1 MNASKKQ
8 VLHAEKSKHGND
20 YVKRKEEELYLAEG
34 SVNNRK
40 INCIGVSDVSK
51 KSEEDFVHVCST
63 SIKSIS
69 SPTTIL
75 I

>member
-8 VLHAEKSKHGND
+8 VLHAEKSKHGHD
-20 YVKRKEEELYLAEG
+20 YVKRKEELYLAEG

-51 KSEEDFVHVCST
+51 KSEEDFVGV
-63 SIKSIS
+63 
-69 SPTTIL
+69 
-75 I
+75 